1 MQDPLSIASLGAALG
16 AGVLSVLSPCVMPL
30 MPAYLSLISGISVD
44 DMRTPG
50 DDEGLRRRVLWG
62 CGGFVAGFSTV
73 FVLLGASATVVGR
86 ALATWRLEILGLTI
100 TASTLAGLVIVLMG
114 LHLVG
119 LLKIQAL
126 YRDAR
131 IHARLQPRSF
141 LGTYLVGA
149 AFAFGWTPCVGPILG
164 GILTIAGGRETVYQG
179 MALLA
184 VYSAGLAIPFFV
196 AGWSID
202 YFFRAFQHVKPYFR
216 QVEIVSGALLVA
228 VGVLVMTNRLTVLN
242 EYFLFLNRIVE
253 SAEQLLL

>member
-1 MQDPLSIASLGAALG
+1 
-16 AGVLSVLSPCVMPL
+16 
-30 MPAYLSLISGISVD
+30 
-44 DMRTPG
+44 MRTPEREG
-50 DDEGLRRRVLWG
+50 GLRRRVLWG

-73 FVLLGASATVVGR
+73 FVLLGASATVLGR
-86 ALATWRLEILGLTI
+86 ALATWRLEVLGLSI
-100 TASTLAGLVIVLMG
+100 TASTIAGLVIVLMG

-119 LLKIQAL
+119 LLPIQLL

-131 IHARLQPRSF
+131 FHSRLKPRSF

-179 MALLA
+179 MTLLA
-184 VYSAGLAIPFFV
+184 VYSAGRAIPFFL

-202 YFFRAFQHVKPYFR
+202 YFFRAFQRVKRYFR

-228 VGVLVMTNRLTVLN
+228 VGLLVMTNRLTMLN
-242 EYFLFLNRIVE
+242 EYFMFLNRIVE
-253 SAEQLLL
+253 TAEQALL